1 MDIAELVRQHYSGND
16 LAGGILAALSA
27 TGRDSASVTVRDLA
41 AVDQLHAGGPDATRH
56 LFEQL
61 GLGPETRLLD
71 VGCGIGG
78 PARLAVAEYG
88 CSVTRLRRGRRAAD

>member
-41 AVDQLHAGGPDATRH
+41 
-56 LFEQL
+56 
-61 GLGPETRLLD
+61 
-71 VGCGIGG
+71 
-78 PARLAVAEYG
+78 VA
-88 CSVTRLRRGRRAAD
+88 D